1 MISKLLFAIERAFD
15 YVRKHPHLLFVLIL
29 LVVFPLLF
37 LYTGQQFLDVGRA
50 NQDRLQK
57 DRIGIMHDSFA
68 ALLSATHFDAEIAN
82 AQLTRIAAL
91 NPDLVSY
98 AVSKVDNGAIVPI
111 VSSNDDLENPIGDP
125 DLYRSASLRT
135 DESLIFETREDGI
148 RMWHAYRAVPGED
161 GILYFMYTKFS
172 LASVDAL
179 FSQREQQAYF
189 SLVFVYCFIIA
200 LALWHI
206 KLTDYRYLYLSAKKT
221 NEMRDL
227 FTNMITHELRAPLTA
242 IRGYADLAKDHAVD
256 AEVKKYAERIKQSAE
271 RLITIVNDLLDI
283 ARIQSGKLQVT
294 LGECDLSQTIL
305 EVIEELRVSADEKG
319 ITLSTSGAASP
330 HRILADGK
338 RLHQALTNLVSNAI
352 KYTQHGGIEVAL
364 EEKPAAVEIRVK
376 DSGMGISAEDQKQLF
391 APFFRVA
398 NDDVSKITGTGL
410 GMWITKELIELMD
423 GKIGV
428 ESIRG
433 VGTHVVIQLKKVRSQ

>member
-1 MISKLLFAIERAFD
+1 
-15 YVRKHPHLLFVLIL
+15 
-29 LVVFPLLF
+29 
-37 LYTGQQFLDVGRA
+37 
-50 NQDRLQK
+50 
-57 DRIGIMHDSFA
+57 
-68 ALLSATHFDAEIAN
+68 
-82 AQLTRIAAL
+82 
-91 NPDLVSY
+91 
-98 AVSKVDNGAIVPI
+98 
-111 VSSNDDLENPIGDP
+111 
-125 DLYRSASLRT
+125 
-135 DESLIFETREDGI
+135 
-148 RMWHAYRAVPGED
+148 
-161 GILYFMYTKFS
+161 
-172 LASVDAL
+172 
-179 FSQREQQAYF
+179 
-189 SLVFVYCFIIA
+189 
-200 LALWHI
+200 
-206 KLTDYRYLYLSAKKT
+206 
-221 NEMRDL
+221 
-227 FTNMITHELRAPLTA
+227 
-242 IRGYADLAKDHAVD
+242 
-256 AEVKKYAERIKQSAE
+256 
-271 RLITIVNDLLDI
+271 
-283 ARIQSGKLQVT
+283 VT